1 MLAGFVWVTLPKE
14 RLVIQGRRKLTGKS
28 SLGAPV
34 VGLAPCI
41 LSSAL
46 TDERMGRLMGRVYRV
61 EYEPINTAQV
71 LSILEDNDMNHG

>member
-1 MLAGFVWVTLPKE
+1 MTLPKE
-14 RLVIQGRRKLTGKS
+14 RLVIQGQRKLTGKS
-28 SLGAPV
+28 SLSAPV

-46 TDERMGRLMGRVYRV
+46 TDERVGRLMGRVYRV
-61 EYEPINTAQV
+61 EYKTIDTARV

>member
-1 MLAGFVWVTLPKE
+1 MTLPKE
-14 RLVIQGRRKLTGKS
+14 RLVIQGQRKLTGEP

-46 TDERMGRLMGRVYRV
+46 TDERVGRLMGRVYRV
-61 EYEPINTAQV
+61 EYKTIDTARV

>member
-1 MLAGFVWVTLPKE
+1 M
-14 RLVIQGRRKLTGKS
+14 QGQRQLTGEP